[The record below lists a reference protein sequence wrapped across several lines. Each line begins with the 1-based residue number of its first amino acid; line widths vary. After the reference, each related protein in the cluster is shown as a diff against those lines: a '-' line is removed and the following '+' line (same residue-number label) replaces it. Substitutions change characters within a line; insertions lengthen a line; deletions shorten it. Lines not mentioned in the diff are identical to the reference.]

1 MSNISQI
8 VSGFLPI
15 SLDEMDD
22 VKLMSR
28 TDTKFAFKAS
38 KLPLLLQKILPFYK
52 VLNIDGKIIE
62 FPLLVTKFLGKKI
75 PAAGGFYLRS
85 LPIKITKKAISNY
98 EKRGIPATFYIHSWE
113 LTPEYM
119 PEIQLPLKDNFATR
133 TVTEVISGE
142 RDELMNILLTSLNE
156 EVKDLGIE
164 IIDFRVKRIDLPS
177 NLSNSVY
184 ERMKTERQELAEKLR
199 SEGNEI
205 AREKRAEADK
215 ERVVILADAYKQSQ
229 QLRGEGDATAA
240 SIYAESFSKN
250 PEFYEFTRSMKA
262 YVETFENKS
271 DVMLIDSDSEFFKYL
286 NDKKEEN

>member
-1 MSNISQI
+1 MSKRVLYTVFGVLSFLLLYGSFFVVNEKERAI
-8 VSGFLPI
+8 VFQFGEAVRPDIPVGLQFKIPLI
-15 SLDEMDD
+15 QEVKKFDARIQTLDEEPDRILTVESKYLLVDSFIKYRITD
-22 VKLMSR
+22 VL
-28 TDTKFAFKAS
+28 T
-38 KLPLLLQKILPFYK
+38 FYK
-52 VLNIDGKIIE
+52 ATGNGNFNSLNS
-62 FPLLVTKFLGKKI
+62 LLGQ
-75 PAAGGFYLRS
+75 RS
-85 LPIKITKKAISNY
+85 
-98 EKRGIPATFYIHSWE
+98 EAT
-113 LTPEYM
+113 
-119 PEIQLPLKDNFATR
+119 LKDNFATR

-229 QLRGEGDATAA
+229 QLRGEGDAQAA

-286 NDKKEEN
+286 NDKEEEK

>member
-1 MSNISQI
+1 MNKIVLYILLGLISILLLFGSIFVVNEKERAI
-8 VSGFLPI
+8 VFQFGEAVRPDIPVGLHFKIPLI
-15 SLDEMDD
+15 QDVKKFDARIQTLDEEPDRILTVESKYLLVDSFIKYRITD
-22 VKLMSR
+22 VL
-28 TDTKFAFKAS
+28 T
-38 KLPLLLQKILPFYK
+38 FYK
-52 VLNIDGKIIE
+52 ATSNGSLSTLNS
-62 FPLLVTKFLGKKI
+62 LLGQ
-75 PAAGGFYLRS
+75 RS
-85 LPIKITKKAISNY
+85 
-98 EKRGIPATFYIHSWE
+98 EAT
-113 LTPEYM
+113 
-119 PEIQLPLKDNFATR
+119 LKNNFATR
-133 TVTEVISGE
+133 TVKEVISGE
-142 RDELMNILLTSLNE
+142 RDELMNNLLTSLNN
-156 EVKDLGIE
+156 EVKDLGVE

-205 AREKRAEADK
+205 AREKRAEADAK
-215 ERVVILADAYKQSQ
+215 RVIILANAYKEAQ
-229 QLRGEGDATAA
+229 QLRGEGDAQAA